1 MAVQRPGAARTAR
14 PPARGGADLRLA
26 SQERVARIG
35 RLGRLGRCLAR
46 EVTCRKMYIYD
57 LCICLQVA

>member
-46 EVTCRKMYIYD
+46 EVN
-57 LCICLQVA
+57 V